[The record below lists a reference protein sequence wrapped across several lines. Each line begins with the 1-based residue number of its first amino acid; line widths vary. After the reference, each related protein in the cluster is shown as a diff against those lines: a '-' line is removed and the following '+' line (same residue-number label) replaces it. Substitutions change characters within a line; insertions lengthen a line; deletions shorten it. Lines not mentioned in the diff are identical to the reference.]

1 MENYRDLCE
10 EMIRIDHQPRELIT
24 DHACLELSRCLR
36 KKGFV
41 PIYHCLQAEGTGP
54 TLKFAMSCYLHG
66 FLTTDRVLNFL
77 FRKVAENNL
86 FFENQVR
93 EIQSKLSRTSPPK
106 KF

>member
-1 MENYRDLCE
+1 MEQYRNLEEDLMLINPQLRE
-10 EMIRIDHQPRELIT
+10 PIRER
-24 DHACLELSRCLR
+24 ACVALSHCLR

-54 TLKFAMSCYLHG
+54 TLKFAMSFYHHG
-66 FLTTDRVLNFL
+66 FLTTDRVLNLL

-93 EIQSKLSRTSPPK
+93 EIQSKLPRTSPPK